1 MAGMGETKGAG
12 IMDIVN
18 QSKGGGLKGVM
29 DTLVSKQID
38 SGTAPM
44 TRDRMDKLKS
54 TGKQGMVQG
63 FGGLS
68 NLSDLIGG
76 RLK

>member
-1 MAGMGETKGAG
+1 MAGIGETKGAG
-12 IMDIVN
+12 LMDIVN
-18 QSKGGGLKGVM
+18 QGKGGGLKGVM
-29 DTLVSKQID
+29 DTLVSNKID

-44 TRDRMDKLKS
+44 TRDQMDKLKS

-63 FGGLS
+63 LGGLS